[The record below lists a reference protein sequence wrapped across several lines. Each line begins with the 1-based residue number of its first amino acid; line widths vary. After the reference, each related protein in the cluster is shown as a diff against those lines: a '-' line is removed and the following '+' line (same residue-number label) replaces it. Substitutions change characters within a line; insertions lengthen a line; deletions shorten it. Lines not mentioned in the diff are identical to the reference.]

1 MMNYISN
8 MNANLTMAY
17 IVFGILAMSSS
28 IVMSFKAWQTLT
40 IGEWCLAGDGEP
52 DSEEISFQT
61 FCHEMFKE
69 PAFSFINGVK
79 SLLKSLYPVRTVAA
93 VSAVSEVS

>member
-1 MMNYISN
+1 MMNYITN

-17 IVFGILAMSSS
+17 IVFGILAISSS

-61 FCHEMFKE
+61 FCYEMFKE
-69 PAFSFINGVK
+69 PALRFISGVR
-79 SLLKSLYPVRTVAA
+79 SLLKSLHLVRTAAAVTA
-93 VSAVSEVS
+93 VSAIS